1 MRTTLR
7 IQDDLLRELK
17 ERARRERG
25 SVTSVVN
32 TVLRIGLRALQG
44 PPPRPHPFR
53 EPPCDLGA
61 PQVDLDRALQVAVH
75 LEDEE
80 TLHKLSLRK

>member
-7 IQDDLLRELK
+7 VDDDLLRELK
-17 ERARRERG
+17 ERARRERA
-25 SVTSVVN
+25 SVTSMVN
-32 TVLRIGLRALQG
+32 TVLRLGPRALRS
-44 PPPRPHPFR
+44 PPPRPRPYR
-53 EPPCDLGA
+53 EPPCDLGS
-61 PQVDLDRALQVAVH
+61 PHIDLEKALQVAAR